1 MSLSA
6 LDLPSNKKFGFFFTG
21 IFFLVA
27 CYCWFYVS
35 DNTTFA
41 FLAISAGMLLIT
53 LFNADFLLPI
63 NKLWMGLGLLLG
75 KIISP
80 IVLGIIFF
88 LLFTPFAII
97 MRLFKR
103 DELRLRF
110 VKKNSHWIKRDA
122 PLQYDS
128 FKNQF

>member
-53 LFNADFLLPI
+53 LFA
-63 NKLWMGLGLLLG
+63 M
-75 KIISP
+75 
-80 IVLGIIFF
+80 
-88 LLFTPFAII
+88 I
-97 MRLFKR
+97 MRVFKR